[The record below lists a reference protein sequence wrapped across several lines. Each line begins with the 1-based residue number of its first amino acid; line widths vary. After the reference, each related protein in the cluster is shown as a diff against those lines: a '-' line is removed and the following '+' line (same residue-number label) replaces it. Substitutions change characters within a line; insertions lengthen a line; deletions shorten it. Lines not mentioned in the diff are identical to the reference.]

1 MLDAIDHVADVDA
14 VGGGGVVV
22 AVDAVDA
29 ELGVAAGALATGGLS
44 VNVSF
49 R

>member
-1 MLDAIDHVADVDA
+1 VDHVADVDA

-29 ELGVAAGALATGGLS
+29 EFGVAAGALAAGGLS
-44 VNVSF
+44 VNLAF
-49 R
+49 Q